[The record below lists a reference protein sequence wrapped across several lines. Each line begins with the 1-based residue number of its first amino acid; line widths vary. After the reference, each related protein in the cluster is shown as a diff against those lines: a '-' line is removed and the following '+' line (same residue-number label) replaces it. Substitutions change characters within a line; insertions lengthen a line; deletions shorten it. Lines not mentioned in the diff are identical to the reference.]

1 MLSGTLCATL
11 LANLFVGKGVHG
23 DGGFIWTGEGA
34 IRAGYE
40 FNVASDLL
48 EFVQEIIDLR

>member
-11 LANLFVGKGVHG
+11 FANVFVGKGVHG
-23 DGGFIWTGEGA
+23 DGGVIWAGEGA
-34 IRAGYE
+34 TRAGYE